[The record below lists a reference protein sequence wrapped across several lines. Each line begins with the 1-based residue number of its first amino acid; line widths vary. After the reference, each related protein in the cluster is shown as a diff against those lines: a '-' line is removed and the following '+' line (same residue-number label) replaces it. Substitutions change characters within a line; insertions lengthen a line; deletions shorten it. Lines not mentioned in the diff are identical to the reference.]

1 MQVTKLSISLSQSL
15 LAFVEDYQHNHAFSS
30 HSQVIEKALE
40 LLREQELKETHIPV
54 DAATHPS
61 QNVAMG
67 CEPPTPTQAQETIL
81 QRMGGVPKHLLSTGG
96 LSDRE
101 TRQALIAERIQ
112 ARYQA
117 RS

>member
-40 LLREQELKETHIPV
+40 LLREQELKATHIQV
-54 DAATHPS
+54 DDTTQP
-61 QNVAMG
+61 QNVAIG
-67 CEPPTPTQAQETIL
+67 CEPTIPTQAQETIL
-81 QRMGGVPKHLLSTGG
+81 QRMGGMPKHLLSTGG

>member
-40 LLREQELKETHIPV
+40 LLREQELQATHLPV
-54 DAATHPS
+54 DAATHPD
-61 QNVAMG
+61 QNVAIG
-67 CEPPTPTQAQETIL
+67 CEPPTLTQTQATIL

-96 LSDRE
+96 LSERE
-101 TRQALIAERIQ
+101 TRQALISERIQ